1 MAAHAAQRSLKPTS
15 VKPSGK
21 PVGKPLLPHIGKAA
35 PLTCMGRSH
44 LVGSGAPP
52 NAMKAMP
59 FAFSAACYENCEPG
73 QMLLTADELAMWAQL
88 TQRDVRFCPL
98 FVQVQVVPLL
108 GAFSAEEEAD
118 ERPFTRSMARE
129 VEEQKEAAGKVH
141 LDCMLTGEP
150 VDRVGLHHV
159 ARTFQLDFLE
169 VVEAISEEHKEGA
182 FAMHLSKRVFAKEE
196 RLVEWRVFHGERE
209 TCQCHTWILCQAEAP
224 KETSRG
230 FGNHS
235 NNDCQCDSE
244 AIGSRARFLAAAT
257 SKASEAT
264 ARSFGNQSSN
274 DCQNDNEGSSNRAR
288 FIAAAA
294 SKVAAAVTV
303 RINRYRSG
311 EGRWAQILNMSTGQE
326 RCGFGT
332 MLMAGV
338 EALLKLENV
347 DVVLLYPAQNGSAPC
362 FWTSLGYTA
371 PEPKTSLLPM
381 EELIPFTKG
390 GPLIP
395 EMEGST
401 GELLPRW
408 EKRIAPP
415 HMSAMRPEVPS
426 IPLAPSATF
435 GSAYRQASE
444 VRRGSR
450 LGIGPLQ
457 ELYKAARREQR
468 QRLVDLQQSI
478 ARMHRIERGEDD
490 WRDLKRP
497 TKTKK
502 QPIARPAKRAKKR
515 VET

>member
-1 MAAHAAQRSLKPTS
+1 MAAHAAQRSLKPAS
-15 VKPSGK
+15 AKPSGK

-35 PLTCMGRSH
+35 PLTYMDRSH

-52 NAMKAMP
+52 NAVKAMP
-59 FAFSAACYENCEPG
+59 CAFSSACYENCEPG
-73 QMLLTADELAMWAQL
+73 QMLLTADELTMWAQL

-169 VVEAISEEHKEGA
+169 VVEAISEEHKERA
-182 FAMHLSKRVFAKEE
+182 LALHLSKRIFAKEE

-224 KETSRG
+224 KETSCG

-244 AIGSRARFLAAAT
+244 AP
-257 SKASEAT
+257 EAT

-274 DCQNDNEGSSNRAR
+274 DCQNDNEGFNTRAR

-294 SKVAAAVTV
+294 AKVAAAVTV

-338 EALLKLENV
+338 EALLKRENV

-362 FWTSLGYTA
+362 FWTSLGYAA
-371 PEPKTSLLPM
+371 PAPKTSLLPM
-381 EELIPFTKG
+381 EELIPFDKG

-426 IPLAPSATF
+426 IPLAPSDTF
-435 GSAYRQASE
+435 GSAYRQVSE

-457 ELYKAARREQR
+457 ELYKVARREQR
-468 QRLVDLQQSI
+468 QRLLDLQQSI
-478 ARMHRIERGEDD
+478 ARMHKGERGEDD

-502 QPIARPAKRAKKR
+502 QPVGRPAKRARKR